1 MTKKVLK
8 EQQQETREI
17 VKQIFTLALAINSN
31 CTQREATG
39 EKPTVF
45 VGFSGHIAGVHVEI
59 YGKGWDSGD
68 DDSLV
73 LRYLVYLGDEMFTTP
88 VDEYEPYPEEKEC
101 EQLSEAKVALAE
113 LQKIADKWGVDYCD
127 ICRCTPCAP
136 TCPNAEPDLYCHQ
149 CGEKIRKGRKY
160 LTAENEHFHRVAFCS
175 MDCLK
180 DYYDVEEEEA

>member
-59 YGKGWDSGD
+59 YGKNRTPKKKNANSYQRRRLRLPSSKKSPISG
-68 DDSLV
+68 V
-73 LRYLVYLGDEMFTTP
+73 LIMVIF
-88 VDEYEPYPEEKEC
+88 
-101 EQLSEAKVALAE
+101 AAALHVHLLA
-113 LQKIADKWGVDYCD
+113 
-127 ICRCTPCAP
+127 RT
-136 TCPNAEPDLYCHQ
+136 
-149 CGEKIRKGRKY
+149 
-160 LTAENEHFHRVAFCS
+160 LTLIYIVNGAARR
-175 MDCLK
+175 
-180 DYYDVEEEEA
+180 